1 MLSIAIYDH
10 VETLEYTNAHW
21 LSGGLLLLS
30 FLLLM
35 LVYAVNR
42 RFSVVQP

>member
-10 VETLEYTNAHW
+10 VETLEYAHANW
-21 LSGGLLLLS
+21 LSGGLLILS

-35 LVYAVNR
+35 LVYGLNR
-42 RFSVVQP
+42 RFTLVQP